1 MKTSKVSFEQAKRS
15 GQTSKVSFAKL
26 QPKNS
31 DVGIMTIGQLAAIGG
46 VNVETIRYYQREKLL
61 HTPKRIHG
69 SIRRYG
75 EEELNRLL
83 FIKRAQVLGFSLT
96 EITLLLQLAEG
107 EHCAETQVLAEK
119 KLAMVEQK
127 LADLLAIEST
137 LTKLVSSC
145 RRGNN
150 GCGCPIIDSL
160 ISGETAPKTDK

>member
-1 MKTSKVSFEQAKRS
+1 MKTNKANFKQAQRYN
-15 GQTSKVSFAKL
+15 QTSDENSAKL
-26 QPKNS
+26 QIEDSKI
-31 DVGIMTIGQLAAIGG
+31 GKTIGQLAAAAS
-46 VNVETIRYYQREKLL
+46 VNVETIRYYQHEKLL
-61 HTPKRIHG
+61 STPKRVFG

-119 KLAMVEQK
+119 KLAVIKQR
-127 LADLLAIEST
+127 LADLIAIESV
-137 LTKLVSSC
+137 LKDLISAC
-145 RRGNN
+145 RKGKN

-160 ISGETAPKTDK
+160 VNGKNTP